1 MKQVHGLPEQTRRI
15 TLRLDPAGRAPS
27 TAHALVIL
35 LSILLTLGA
44 QAQQALPSYQEWRQT
59 CQALPTNRELKGKLP
74 EGRVPALP
82 TFADFEA
89 ALDGFLEVTRSGPL
103 GNEHTWIG
111 ERPDPTAFFDTTRSW
126 FGSKEVPFQPFAAK
140 LGLPTDATVL
150 VMGDLHGDVRSLM
163 HVLDELNARGILDG
177 FTLRDPTCWFLF
189 LGDFTDRGMYGVEVL
204 YTLFRLKMTNPE
216 RVQLGRGNHEDFN
229 IVSRYGFLEE
239 IRGKYGEQA
248 NITKVMRAYDRMPVV
263 MYVGTATD
271 VLQMNHGGMEP
282 GYDPRGLLESEGSQR
297 FQLLGDLR
305 QRAYHAARP
314 GWLGEDAGVLV
325 TAEKHLADFTPESP
339 TKPRVIGFL
348 WNDFTVFGDEPE
360 LGYNRSLVFGA
371 GPTRRV
377 LKDASTERVRVRGVF
392 RAHQHSGSLNPLMS
406 RLVASDGAFRHWQET
421 ESSADA
427 GKKVKE
433 IRDGLRPEETRAVP
447 DGSVW
452 TFNVSPDS
460 VYGAGCGYDFAT
472 VGILTLAREFEAWRV
487 RVVRVEV
494 F

>member
-1 MKQVHGLPEQTRRI
+1 MKSGVTWRGARCAAALLMLVLLP
-15 TLRLDPAGRAPS
+15 
-27 TAHALVIL
+27 AL
-35 LSILLTLGA
+35 A
-44 QAQQALPSYQEWRQT
+44 DAQQGMPSYQEWRQA
-59 CQALPTNRELKGKLP
+59 CAALPSNRELDGKLP
-74 EGRVPALP
+74 DARVLALP
-82 TFADFEA
+82 RFADFEV
-89 ALDGFLEVTRSGPL
+89 ALDGFLEVTRSKEL
-103 GNEHTWIG
+103 GAEGVWVG
-111 ERPDPTAFFDTTRSW
+111 ERPDPAVFFDTSRSW
-126 FGSKEVPFQPFAAK
+126 FGGKEVPFQPFAAK
-140 LGLPTDATVL
+140 VVLPEDAMVL

-163 HVLDELNARGILDG
+163 RVLDELNARGILDG
-177 FTLRDPTCWFLF
+177 FALRDPKCWFLF

-204 YTLFRLKMTNPE
+204 YTLFRLKMANPE

-248 NITKVMRAYDRMPVV
+248 SITKVMRAYDRMPVV

-282 GYDPRGLLESEGSQR
+282 GYDPRGLLESEGSLR
-297 FQLLGDLR
+297 FQLLGELR
-305 QRAYHAARP
+305 QTAYHDARP
-314 GWLGEDAGVLV
+314 GWLGEDAGVLAA
-325 TAEKHLADFTPESP
+325 AEKHFGDFRPESP

-348 WNDFTVFGDEPE
+348 WNDFTVLGDEPE

-406 RLVASDGAFRHWQET
+406 RLVASDGLFRHWQET

-427 GKKVKE
+427 GKKVEE
-433 IRDGLRPEETRAVP
+433 IREGLRPEETRAIP
-447 DGSVW
+447 EGSVW

-460 VYGAGCGYDFAT
+460 GYGVGCGYDFAT